1 MIIAIDG
8 PAASGKSTTAIG
20 VAKYLGITY
29 LDTGAMYRGGTFGLI
44 ENDIKFED
52 SPELDNYL
60 KQIKLKLSETKSGAI
75 LNLDGRN
82 VSKEIRSSKV
92 TENVSEVSALKSVRD
107 SMVVI
112 QRKMAK
118 KNDCILEGRDIGTVV
133 FPNADF
139 KFFLIADEKSR
150 AKRRQNDLKIMGEKK
165 SIENVIKDINKR
177 DNKDSTRKHSP
188 LTKSED
194 AIIIDTSNL
203 GINKVID
210 KIVNIV
216 NKKGH

>member
-20 VAKYLGITY
+20 VAKRLGITY
-29 LDTGAMYRGGTFGLI
+29 LDTGAMYRAVTFGLI

-52 SPELDNYL
+52 SSELDNYL
-60 KQIKLKLSETKSGAI
+60 KQIKLKLSETKSGVI
-75 LNLDGRN
+75 LKLDGRN
-82 VSKEIRSSKV
+82 ISEEIRSSMV
-92 TENVSEVSALKSVRD
+92 TENVSEVSALKNVRHA
-107 SMVVI
+107 MVLI
-112 QRKMAK
+112 QRKIAK

-139 KFFLIADEKSR
+139 KFFLIADEKVR
-150 AKRRQNDLKIMGEKK
+150 AKRRQDDLKKIGEQK
-165 SIENVIKDINKR
+165 SIDNVTRDIIKR
-177 DNKDSTRKHSP
+177 DYKDSNRKHSP
-188 LTKSED
+188 LIRSEN

-203 GINKVID
+203 GINNVID

>member
-20 VAKYLGITY
+20 VAKWLGITY
-29 LDTGAMYRGGTFGLI
+29 LDTGAMYRAVTFGLI

-52 SPELDNYL
+52 SSELDNYL
-60 KQIKLKLSETKSGAI
+60 KQIKLKLSETKSGVI

-82 VSKEIRSSKV
+82 ISKEIRSSKV

-107 SMVVI
+107 SMVLI

-133 FPNADF
+133 FPDADF
-139 KFFLIADEKSR
+139 KFFLIADEKVR
-150 AKRRQNDLKIMGEKK
+150 AKRRQNDLKKMGEQK
-165 SIENVIKDINKR
+165 SIDNVTRDIIKR
-177 DNKDSTRKHSP
+177 DYKDSTRKHSP
-188 LTKSED
+188 LIKSEN